1 MQNEINVLSHKQ
13 PESARLICWNCAS
26 FRIAYTASQT
36 YPLACQKC
44 GAQGVCSDFLGNV
57 QHANI
62 VNRRRS
68 A

>member
-1 MQNEINVLSHKQ
+1 MQNGLNVLSHKQ

-26 FRIAYTASQT
+26 FRIAHTTSPT
-36 YPLACQKC
+36 YPLQCLKC
-44 GAQGVCSDFLGNV
+44 EAKGSCSDFLGNV